1 MKNFIQTVLFSLFI
15 CCSAN
20 AQVSD
25 FHFNTGGIQDITV
38 KNGIMAVLGGNTIWD
53 ATTGK
58 YRNIATISVKMN
70 GVWQNLNNTIIRNGK
85 KDSIFISA
93 HSKIQIDSK
102 NNLWFT
108 GQNGLYKFT
117 GSEWSEFFINDEYK
131 LDRRYDLFYI
141 SKNDRFFISTS
152 YTKKPKEPIEFSEL
166 LTFSNDSLLILEKR
180 NQQVAF
186 LTNAWPVKNNN
197 FFELKDG
204 SIVLAHN
211 PNEKFN
217 TDSVLIH
224 YDITKINQ
232 DWTMEHYTMLAFDS
246 IISQKT
252 PTTVFQHSDGT
263 IWFSHYGATYGKW
276 VDGTI
281 ENYDCCTG
289 VAYTNDFIN
298 YDYLGKDNGFPGGE
312 IPYATYTISEM
323 PDGNLIVASLL
334 KKLTFHFVNNYD
346 KSVRTINNEIMLQ
359 NALLIR
365 NNDHPSLMDF
375 HSNIL
380 DTLRRNLVE
389 QAGYI
394 GNIQS
399 IHFDTKGTMYINF
412 LGYLLEIPV
421 SNITSVQSGVEVS
434 DAMRVYPNPAENSI
448 RIDGTKEIR
457 TVTASNT
464 LGNEVTLK
472 TKGNNS
478 FEVSHLRPGFYTLQI
493 TNNDNSISRSI
504 FIKK

>member
-1 MKNFIQTVLFSLFI
+1 MKTFLQAVLFSLFI

-25 FHFNTGGIQDITV
+25 FHFNTGFIQDITL
-38 KNGIMAVLGGNTIWD
+38 KNDIVAVLGGNTIWD

-58 YRNIATISVKMN
+58 YRNIATVSVKMN
-70 GVWQNLNNTIIRNGK
+70 GVWQNLNNTINRNGK

-108 GQNGLYKFT
+108 GQNGLYKFN
-117 GSEWSEFFINDEYK
+117 GSEWSEYFINDEYK
-131 LDRRYDLFYI
+131 MDRRYDLFYI

-166 LTFSNDSLLILEKR
+166 LNLSSDSLIILEKR
-180 NQQVAF
+180 KQQVAF

-263 IWFSHYGATYGKW
+263 IWFSHYGAMYGKW
-276 VDGTI
+276 VNGGI
-281 ENYDCCTG
+281 ENHDCCTG
-289 VAYTNDFIN
+289 IAYSNNLVN
-298 YDYLGKDNGFPGGE
+298 YGFLGEKNGFPGG
-312 IPYATYTISEM
+312 IVPYPTYTIAEL
-323 PDGNLIVASLL
+323 PDNNLIVASLF
-334 KKLTFHFVNNYD
+334 KRLTFHFVNNYD
-346 KSVRTINNEIMLQ
+346 KSVSTINNASLFQ
-359 NALLIR
+359 NAILIR
-365 NNDHPSLMDF
+365 NNDHPSMMEF
-375 HSNIL
+375 HNNIV

-389 QAGYI
+389 EA
-394 GNIQS
+394 GNIGYLQS
-399 IHFDTKGTMYINF
+399 FLFDSQRTMYINF

-421 SNITSVQSGVEVS
+421 SNITSVEAGLEVS
-434 DAMRVYPNPAENSI
+434 DALRIFPNPAETTI
-448 RIDGTKEIR
+448 KIDGTKEIR
-457 TVTASNT
+457 SVTATNI
-464 LGNEVTLK
+464 LGSEVLLSS
-472 TKGNNS
+472 KGNNT
-478 FEVSHLRPGFYTLQI
+478 FGTVQLPAGMYTLVIQHL
-493 TNNDNSISRSI
+493 DNSISRTM